1 MKRFIPRRHV
11 RQGVIKEITFDGML
25 VFISP
30 AFQRWGLEIGHLL
43 IPQRGLIIQP
53 RVAAW
58 PLPWVRYQDE
68 FPSVKGMNT
77 GFVIYALL
85 GNGKVVLL
93 LSQGS
98 GFTATLG

>member
-1 MKRFIPRRHV
+1 MSDKVSLRRLRMTACWFSLAPRFSA
-11 RQGVIKEITFDGML
+11 GVWRLDI
-25 VFISP
+25 
-30 AFQRWGLEIGHLL
+30 LL

-68 FPSVKGMNT
+68 FPSLKGMNT
-77 GFVIYALL
+77 GFVIYPLL

-98 GFTATLG
+98 GFTATLGCFI